1 MKFRRAKTLVMYYY
15 SNELGIHNFVT
26 KSRFTCSSE
35 ALELLSKLEEWHTE
49 EQIFEYFPRAD
60 RRSLADQIAGL
71 VEFDAVVVEGS
82 QQAAIDQEFRDTWQ
96 WGIVG
101 GFYHFATRNTPLLPE
116 PDQLELVRRR
126 VEAGQTPP
134 RLHETNA
141 GASNLVRLP
150 TIGDAS
156 SLLQVM
162 RSRRSD
168 THFLDGEISLAALGE
183 CLYAGNGITAFRQD
197 EGFGEV
203 PVKMAP
209 SLDSRN
215 PYELYVYANR
225 VCDLSQG
232 FYHYGAA
239 DHDLACVR
247 PGQADASSM
256 CGGQSWAAD
265 AAAIIILVARFTRTG
280 WRHHLAMTYRN
291 VVVEAGF
298 IGQNIALMGAAQ
310 GLSAV
315 PIGSF
320 KHDLVERQLGT
331 PAIDSSV
338 MLMIAIG
345 KTEDTRASK
354 SA

>member
-15 SNELGIHNFVT
+15 SNELGVHNFVT

-35 ALELLSKLEEWHTE
+35 ALELLSKLDEWHTE
-49 EQIFEYFPRAD
+49 EQILEYFPGAD
-60 RRSLADQIAGL
+60 RGVVAAQIASL

-82 QQAAIDQEFRDTWQ
+82 RQAATDQEFRDTWQ

-101 GFYHFATRNTPLLPE
+101 GFYHFATRNTLLLPE
-116 PDQLELVRRR
+116 HEQREFVRRR
-126 VEAGQTPP
+126 VATGQTPP
-134 RLHETNA
+134 QLHETNA
-141 GASNLVRLP
+141 GSSNVVRLP
-150 TIGDAS
+150 ATSDAS
-156 SLLQVM
+156 SLLQLV
-162 RSRRSD
+162 RCRRSD
-168 THFLDGEISLAALGE
+168 TRFLDGEISLAALGE

-203 PVKMAP
+203 PVKTAP
-209 SLDSRN
+209 SLSSRN

-225 VCDLSQG
+225 VRDLSPG
-232 FYHYGAA
+232 FYHYGAL

-247 PGQADASSM
+247 PGQADVADM
-256 CGGQSWAAD
+256 CGGQGWAAG
-265 AAAIIILVARFTRTG
+265 AAAIIVLIARFIRTG

-291 VVVEAGF
+291 VAMEAGF
-298 IGQNIALMGAAQ
+298 IGQNIALMSTEHGF
-310 GLSAV
+310 SAV

-331 PAIDSSV
+331 PTIDSSV

-345 KTEDTRASK
+345 KTVCTGASQ
-354 SA
+354 AT